1 MFLNAAKIDL
11 KFTVHLCFKNDNH
24 HFCGI
29 LKNLANCSVIC
40 RTEHSEKLVNL
51 LGDSLL
57 GSLGS
62 GMPSI
67 IRPWLLGVFSALWR
81 QPQKDLTRSSLPK

>member
-11 KFTVHLCFKNDNH
+11 KLTVHMCFKNDNH

-29 LKNLANCSVIC
+29 LKNLENRSMIC
-40 RTEHSEKLVNL
+40 RTEHSEKL
-51 LGDSLL
+51 GP
-57 GSLGS
+57 

-81 QPQKDLTRSSLPK
+81 QPQKDLTRPSFPK